1 MDLLDPPLPLEAISN
16 ITPTMARMY
25 EIVVVAA
32 GEDSI
37 TLASLKP
44 LSTLVTDELYTFLG
58 KRVEDVIVVASSE
71 FYAALDRYY
80 PPSSESDD
88 GEKTTFQVFPSLD
101 WDYHEELRALARR
114 LIHILDEQEVVTV
127 CIVADESGGD
137 LRIKRD
143 SDCLIVN
150 DYAPNELGLDLFRRL
165 QVIGNLD
172 LYSQL
177 EQSGEFELRYG
188 GRDILFGVNTKN
200 VNGVQEVWL
209 KRLERR

>member
-1 MDLLDPPLPLEAISN
+1 MDLLDPPLPLEVISN

-37 TLASLKP
+37 TLASPKP
-44 LSTLVTDELYTFLG
+44 LSTLVTDELYSFLG

-80 PPSSESDD
+80 PPPSESDGGD
-88 GEKTTFQVFPSLD
+88 KASFQVSSFGDL
-101 WDYHEELRALARR
+101 DYHEELRALARR

-137 LRIKRD
+137 LRIMRD
-143 SDCLIVN
+143 SDCSIVN
-150 DYAPNELGLDLFRRL
+150 DYAPNESGLDLFRRL

-172 LYSQL
+172 TYSQH

-188 GRDILFGVNTKN
+188 GRDVLFSVNTKH
-200 VNGVQEVWL
+200 VNGVHEVWM
-209 KRLERR
+209 KRLDRR